1 MTLEELK
8 EIVDELYE
16 NHEDEASKIKVRLA
30 MQANYPMR
38 GSIQNFCME
47 LDEDTSEAQTLYIAC
62 SGHEDYGCPRGVWD
76 EDVIYKIRN
85 GAKFNFN
92 KPY

>member
-8 EIVDELYE
+8 EIVDGLYE
-16 NHEDEASKIKVRLA
+16 TREDEASKIKVRLA
-30 MQANYPMR
+30 MQANYPMI

-47 LDEDTSEAQTLYIAC
+47 LDENTSEAQTLYIAC

-76 EDVIYKIRN
+76 KDVIVKCD
-85 GAKFNFN
+85 KN
-92 KPY
+92 KNYNLK